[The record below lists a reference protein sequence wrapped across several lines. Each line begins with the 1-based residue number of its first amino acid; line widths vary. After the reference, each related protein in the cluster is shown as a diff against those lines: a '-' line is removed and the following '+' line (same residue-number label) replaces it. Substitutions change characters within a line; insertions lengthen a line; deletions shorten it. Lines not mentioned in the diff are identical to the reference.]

1 MNIDFDRVLAN
12 RFVGCSALLFIK
24 GGLMTQQNRPENT
37 EQVNG
42 VDHRLLD
49 GYDGSAREPS
59 DDYIARLIASAPE
72 AVRAR
77 IAEAA
82 KERAVDQQ

>member
-1 MNIDFDRVLAN
+1 LE
-12 RFVGCSALLFIK
+12 
-24 GGLMTQQNRPENT
+24 QENRPENT

-49 GYDGSAREPS
+49 GYDGAAREPS
-59 DDYIARLIASAPE
+59 NDYIAQLLAGAPE

-77 IAEAA
+77 IAEVA
-82 KERAVDQQ
+82 KEKAERQK